1 MVLLGAGMGAAM
13 QTMTTLAQS
22 GAPRPDT
29 GVATAAVNFFRTS
42 GGTVGTAVFL
52 SVVFSSAAS
61 HIHERIS
68 AASRNARFHDLA
80 EQPGNARVIT
90 SLLGPGGH
98 GELRDSSALARLDAL
113 LVRPF
118 REGYADA
125 LHTAFLLGAVVMLAA
140 LVHALVRVPDRT
152 LPDA

>member
-22 GAPRPDT
+22 GAPRPDM
-29 GVATAAVNFFRTS
+29 GAVTAAVNFFRAS
-42 GGTVGTAVFL
+42 GGTAVFL